1 MFRFKLYIILFQI
14 ALSFEYNKAQSISNY
29 VTNGSFEDH
38 YTCLGFNPIVM
49 VKGWRSIDSSQFS
62 NALYNHP
69 CFSNIP
75 WDGGGYQYPRTGEA
89 YVAAGFYCPPPT
101 CSNNSSR
108 GYFRN
113 RLKNTLIKN
122 QTYCVKYFVNVRD
135 ISSHGINQASAYFCG
150 DEIDTITEIAV
161 PLTYL
166 NPQINFPINQ
176 FISDTVLWTMVTG
189 TFTANGTEKHI
200 LIGNFKSD
208 AATDTVLINSSSLP
222 MVGTDLFL
230 EDVSCIPLNLAAYAG
245 PDKSCKI
252 GDSVYVGRERDFAID
267 PGCTW
272 FQLPNMSVPIAT
284 ASGIWVKP
292 TVTTTYVVK
301 QVLDCSALKYDTV
314 VVYADL
320 VGLPGVSSSGVENDI
335 RFFPNPTRNKIT
347 FEYKDEL
354 QLQTINIKNI
364 LGQQVL
370 QFIEPKKEID
380 VSFLST
386 GIYYLRVETNKG
398 SKTFKLQ
405 KE

>member
-1 MFRFKLYIILFQI
+1 MYTTKRYFFLLGLCFLTKNSFTQNIGNYI
-14 ALSFEYNKAQSISNY
+14 
-29 VTNGSFEDH
+29 TNGSFEQI
-38 YTCLGFNPIVM
+38 YSNPPFPALIEA
-49 VKGWRSIDSSQFS
+49 KGWRSIDSSIFAGIYLKSNIFS
-62 NALYNHP
+62 NMPNDGSSFQFPKTGQTFATTSLY
-69 CFSNIP
+69 CL
-75 WDGGGYQYPRTGEA
+75 
-89 YVAAGFYCPPPT
+89 PPD
-101 CSNNSSR
+101 CSPNFNR

-113 RLKNTLIKN
+113 RLKFKLTKGE
-122 QTYCVKYFVNVRD
+122 TYCIKFYVNIRD
-135 ISSHGINQASAYFCG
+135 NSSYGINTIGAYLG
-150 DEIDTITEIAV
+150 TDLIDTITKISI

-166 NPQINFPINQ
+166 NPQIVYSNFIT
-176 FISDTVLWTMVTG
+176 DTLNWIAITNTYI
-189 TFTANGTEKHI
+189 ADGTEKHF
-200 LIGNFKSD
+200 LIGNFKSNSN
-208 AATDTVLINSSSLP
+208 TGTVLINPSILP
-222 MVGTDLFL
+222 SVGCDINID
-230 EDVSCIPLNLAAYAG
+230 DVSCIPLDLPAYAG

-320 VGLPGVSSSGVENDI
+320 VGLPGVSSSGVENGI
-335 RFFPNPTRNKIT
+335 RFFPNPATNKIT

-354 QLQTINIKNI
+354 QLQAINIKNI

-380 VSFLST
+380 VSFLSS
-386 GIYYLRVETNKG
+386 GIYYLTVETNKG

>member
-1 MFRFKLYIILFQI
+1 LIFFILVIESQAVKSQNI
-14 ALSFEYNKAQSISNY
+14 ANY
-29 VTNGSFEDH
+29 VTNGSFEEH
-38 YTCLGFNPIVM
+38 YPCNGLNMINLC
-49 VKGWRSIDSSQFS
+49 KGWRSIDSS
-62 NALYNHP
+62 LYAGVFYFHT
-69 CFSNIP
+69 CFGNVPNSPGSI
-75 WDGGGYQYPRTGEA
+75 QYPKTSE
-89 YVAAGFYCPPPT
+89 GFGGATFFCMQPECVSWGT
-101 CSNNSSR
+101 R
-108 GYFRN
+108 GFFRN
-113 RLKNTLIKN
+113 RLKKN
-122 QTYCVKYFVNVRD
+122 LVSSQKYCVKFYINLRD
-135 ISSHGINQASAYFCG
+135 ISSIAIDRVGVYFC
-150 DEIDTITEIAV
+150 DNIIDTITKINI
-161 PLTYL
+161 PLPFII
-166 NPQINFPINQ
+166 PQVQNTLGNLINDTINW
-176 FISDTVLWTMVTG
+176 IPLTG
-189 TFTANGTEKHI
+189 TFVATGNETN
-200 LIGNFKSD
+200 LLLGNFYTD
-208 AATDTVLINSSSLP
+208 ANTNTLTVKTYTPLNRFCDFNI
-222 MVGTDLFL
+222 D
-230 EDVSCIPLNLAAYAG
+230 DVSCIPLDLPAYAG

-320 VGLPGVSSSGVENDI
+320 VGLPGVSSSGVENGI
-335 RFFPNPTRNKIT
+335 RFFPNPATNKIT

-380 VSFLST
+380 VSFLSS
-386 GIYYLRVETNKG
+386 GIYYLTVETNKG
-398 SKTFKLQ
+398 TKTFKLQ